1 MNKLKWKEHK
11 APVKEEM
18 ASRMAYVY
26 VSCHHSRVRIWIFH
40 ETDNTIEKDWSY
52 KASSIPIKLLQW
64 FPFLLDMLSNSAPV
78 HRVRY
83 SGRSNTSSSGCCN
96 WPFVGFLDQW
106 IDPEEEKLLAEIH
119 SGLLF
124 GHPQTVRIC
133 FRWKL
138 LVLTISMISNR
149 NRNQGQK
156 IYCLKNGNISFCQS
170 LFTVYLHYINKKT
183 DRPGQQPMSWSSYG

>member
-1 MNKLKWKEHK
+1 MVRAARTLTPSSVMNKLKWKEHK

-64 FPFLLDMLSNSAPV
+64 FPFLLDMLGNSAPV

-83 SGRSNTSSSGCCN
+83 TGRSNTSSGCCN
-96 WPFVGFLDQW
+96 WPLQVFL
-106 IDPEEEKLLAEIH
+106 I
-119 SGLLF
+119 SGLTQRKKSSLL
-124 GHPQTVRIC
+124 
-133 FRWKL
+133 KL
-138 LVLTISMISNR
+138 ILDSDSYLATPKKWGSVCAENSWYWL
-149 NRNQGQK
+149 
-156 IYCLKNGNISFCQS
+156 S
-170 LFTVYLHYINKKT
+170 LWSPTGIK
-183 DRPGQQPMSWSSYG
+183 DRKCIL

>member
-83 SGRSNTSSSGCCN
+83 TGRSNTSSGCCN
-96 WPFVGFLDQW
+96 WPLQVFL
-106 IDPEEEKLLAEIH
+106 I
-119 SGLLF
+119 SGLTQRKKSSLL
-124 GHPQTVRIC
+124 
-133 FRWKL
+133 KL
-138 LVLTISMISNR
+138 ILDSDS
-149 NRNQGQK
+149 
-156 IYCLKNGNISFCQS
+156 
-170 LFTVYLHYINKKT
+170 YLATPKKWGSVCAENSWYWLYLWSPT
-183 DRPGQQPMSWSSYG
+183 GIKDRKCIL